1 MTTTGLGRLLARHWL
16 LAAALVVG
24 LLVRLS
30 SDDGVGW
37 TALVGLAAAGAAYAT
52 SVRWG
57 CWRWLAALAVVPA
70 LLDARM
76 LQDQALRPNAGLLA
90 VSAALLCL
98 SFPALR
104 APLGQVAP
112 IAAVWVAGVAV
123 PIGVDV
129 LAHDPGAPHVHD
141 ARLLTSGLA
150 LLALLAAFGV
160 GRQGPVLLRLACAA
174 AVATGAS
181 SGLAEVVWWPAAGA
195 LGITAMLRGR
205 RGRTAGVPQLD
216 QVDEAAREEFRE
228 RYGAVR
234 LGPVAIVIA
243 AYNEADGIPTVLET
257 LPEEICGLHADVVVV
272 DDGSTDGTAAA
283 LEQSRAHV
291 VRCRANRGQG
301 AALRLGYRLAREHGA
316 AYVITTDADGQYAV
330 ADMPAVLA
338 PILEDR
344 ADFVSGSR
352 ILGHQQTRDRVRR
365 TGVHVFAWLATLLTG
380 RRFTDTS
387 FGLRAMRADLTGVV
401 TLNQPQYQSSELLLG
416 VVSHG
421 YRVLEVP
428 GTMNLRSAGSTKK
441 GKNLVYGRRYARAMT
456 GTWLREGLPR
466 PVGETAPALRHT
478 RGHGD

>member
-1 MTTTGLGRLLARHWL
+1 VTTTDLGRTLARHWILAGAL
-16 LAAALVVG
+16 LVG
-24 LLVRLS
+24 LVLRLS
-30 SDDGVGW
+30 SDDGVGG

-52 SVRWG
+52 CVRWG

-76 LQDQALRPNAGLLA
+76 LQDQALRPDAGLLA
-90 VSAALLCL
+90 ASAALLCL

-104 APLGQVAP
+104 APLGHVAP
-112 IAAVWVAGVAV
+112 VGAVWLAGLVV

-129 LAHDPGAPHVHD
+129 LAHDPGGPHVHD
-141 ARLLTSGLA
+141 PRLLTSALA
-150 LLALLAAFGV
+150 LLGLLAAFGV
-160 GRQGPVLLRLACAA
+160 GREGPVLLRLACAA

-195 LGITAMLRGR
+195 LGVTAMLRGR
-205 RGRTAGVPQLD
+205 RGRAAHRA
-216 QVDEAAREEFRE
+216 QVDPVDEVAQAEFRE
-228 RYGAVR
+228 RYGRVR

-243 AYNEADGIPTVLET
+243 AYNEADGIPDVLEM
-257 LPEEICGLHADVVVV
+257 LPEELCGLHTDVVVV

-283 LEQSRAHV
+283 LDQSRAHV
-291 VRCRANRGQG
+291 VTCQANRGQG
-301 AALRLGYRLAREHGA
+301 AALRLGYRVAREHGA

-344 ADFVSGSR
+344 ADFVTGSR

-365 TGVHVFAWLATLLTG
+365 TGVHVFAWLATVLTG

-387 FGLRAMRADLTGVV
+387 FGLRAMRAELTGTV
-401 TLNQPQYQSSELLLG
+401 TLNQRQYQSSELLLG

-441 GKNLVYGRRYARAMT
+441 GSNLVYGRRYARAMV

-466 PVGETAPALRHT
+466 PVGESAPALRDT